1 MGHTH
6 TFHDEEI
13 EMPTTGSIDADTA
26 KLLGDLAKYA
36 SPIAGLIGGVGAIL
50 GLAGLINA
58 GTGS

>member
-1 MGHTH
+1 
-6 TFHDEEI
+6 
-13 EMPTTGSIDADTA
+13 MPTTGSIDADTA